1 MSSTTNNPFSNDL
14 VLTLISNLQG
24 ESLLNMMN
32 SFEQINHLV
41 ESNMSFI
48 IQQFITQRPYEQTL
62 WEFYNPITIEQFKT
76 NLKVQ
81 EFVISNQFE
90 QVMERINFQSSVEE
104 GKPNKYGNEINSTRK
119 LLFGMIYYHQ
129 TYLGGEGNLSLFD
142 RLSMIIYLFDKHSN
156 DCIKFFIKVITFYPS
171 IGDLE
176 ESEQDITFFHEKGT
190 HVQFFEYLEE
200 MYTIADLDDIL
211 LTFTCFKPIALQFFK
226 THCKSGIKSK
236 DAREFVDRNINMT
249 PKRKI
254 IYFALVDHM
263 ESDDIYDIIKNNVS
277 DDILN

>member
-90 QVMERINFQSSVEE
+90 QVMERINFQNPVEE

-119 LLFGMIYYHQ
+119 LLFGMLYYHK
-129 TYLGGEGNLSLFD
+129 TYLGGEGKLSLFD
-142 RLSMIIYLFDKHSN
+142 RLSMIIYSFDEHSN

-176 ESEQDITFFHEKGT
+176 ESEQDITFFHEKRT

-211 LTFTCFKPIALQFFK
+211 LTFTCFKPVDLQYFK